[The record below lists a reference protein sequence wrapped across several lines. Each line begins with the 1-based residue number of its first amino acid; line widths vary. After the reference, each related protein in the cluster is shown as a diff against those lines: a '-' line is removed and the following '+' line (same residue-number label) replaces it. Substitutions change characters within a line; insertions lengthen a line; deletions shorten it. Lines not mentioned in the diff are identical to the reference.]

1 MKEKKKSRFPK
12 KLSPVQFIVL
22 SFFGVILIGMLLLSL
37 PIASTTGDT
46 NLLDALF
53 VATSSVCV
61 TGLTTV
67 NTAAH
72 WSLFGRG
79 VILCLIEIGGMSFM
93 LMTLFFTMVVG
104 KKINF
109 GTRLVLKEAL
119 NLDEHTGVLRLG
131 LYVLK
136 FSFSVQLVGT
146 VLLLVSFGPKYGFWK
161 GLGYSLFHA
170 VSAFCNAG
178 FDLFGDSLESMR
190 QDSYVMMVLA
200 GLIIAGGFGFVVWRE
215 VLTWFKTKKM
225 SIHSRL
231 ALNVMGGLLV
241 GGFLLFLLIEKNL
254 AAYSED
260 LSFGQRL
267 VNTFFL
273 TVTPRTAGF
282 NSIPYSDLS
291 DASLI
296 VTMILMFIGG
306 NSGSTAGGLKT
317 STLGVLGLYAW
328 ASIHGREATVYR
340 ERTINRKVIMRAFA
354 LFFISTAIAICAITL
369 LSMTETIPVGV
380 GIEYVAFEVFSA
392 FGTVGVTMGLTPELT
407 LIGKGVI
414 ILLMFIG
421 RVGVYT
427 FLLAVARRQ
436 KNNDT
441 LIRYP
446 EENIMVG

>member
-1 MKEKKKSRFPK
+1 MREKKSKRLK
-12 KLSPVQFIVL
+12 NLSPVQLIVL
-22 SFFGVILIGMLLLSL
+22 SFVGVIFVGTLLLSL
-37 PIASTTGDT
+37 PIASTTGET
-46 NLLDALF
+46 SLIDALF

-72 WSLFGRG
+72 WSLFGRV

-109 GTRLVLKEAL
+109 GTRLVLKEAM
-119 NLDEHTGVLRLG
+119 NLDEHSGVLKLG

-136 FSFSVQLVGT
+136 FSFSVQLIGAI
-146 VLLLVSFGPKYGFWK
+146 LLLFSFGPKYGFWK

-170 VSAFCNAG
+170 ISAFCNAG

-190 QDSYVMMVLA
+190 QDSYVILVLA

-215 VLTWFKTKKM
+215 VLNWFKTKKM

-231 ALNVMGGLLV
+231 ALKVMAVLLV

-254 AAYSED
+254 AAYSDE

-282 NSIPYSDLS
+282 NSVPYADLS
-291 DASLI
+291 DATLI

-317 STLGVLGLYAW
+317 STLGVLALYAW
-328 ASIHGREATVYR
+328 ASIHGREVTVYR

-354 LFFISTAIAICAITL
+354 LFFISISIAIGSITL
-369 LSMTETIPVGV
+369 LSMTETIPIGF

-392 FGTVGVTMGLTPELT
+392 FGTVGVTMGLTPGLT
-407 LIGKGVI
+407 LIGKGII

-427 FLLAVARRQ
+427 FLLAIARRQ
-436 KNNDT
+436 KNNEA

-446 EENIMVG
+446 EEHIMVG

>member
-1 MKEKKKSRFPK
+1 MKEKKRQREK
-12 KLSPVQFIVL
+12 KLSPVQLITL
-22 SFFGVILIGMLLLSL
+22 SFLGVILIGTLLLSL
-37 PIASTTGDT
+37 PIASTTGET
-46 NLLDALF
+46 NVIDALF

-72 WSLFGRG
+72 WSLFGRV
-79 VILCLIEIGGMSFM
+79 VILGLIEIGGLSFM

-109 GTRLVLKEAL
+109 GTRLVLKEAM
-119 NLDEHTGVLRLG
+119 NLDEHSGVLRLG

-136 FSFSVQLVGT
+136 FSFSVQLIGAA
-146 VLLLVSFGPKYGFWK
+146 LLMVSFGPKYGFWK
-161 GLGYSLFHA
+161 GLGFSLFHA
-170 VSAFCNAG
+170 ISAFCNAG

-190 QDSYVMMVLA
+190 QNSYVILVLA

-215 VLTWFKTKKM
+215 VLNWFKTKRM
-225 SIHSRL
+225 SLHSRL
-231 ALNVMGGLLV
+231 ALKVMTVLLA
-241 GGFLLFLLIEKNL
+241 GGFILFLAIEGNL
-254 AAYSED
+254 SAYSDE

-282 NSIPYSDLS
+282 NSIPYADLS
-291 DASLI
+291 HASLI

-317 STLGVLGLYAW
+317 STLGVLVLYAW
-328 ASIHGREATVYR
+328 ASIHGKEVVVYR
-340 ERTINRKVIMRAFA
+340 ERTINRRVIMRAFA
-354 LFFISTAIAICAITL
+354 LFFISVLIAIFAITL
-369 LSMTETIPVGV
+369 LSITETIPPDF

-392 FGTVGVTMGLTPELT
+392 FGTVGVTMGLTPNLS
-407 LIGKGVI
+407 LIGKGLI

-436 KNNDT
+436 KNNET
-441 LIRYP
+441 RIRYP
-446 EENIMVG
+446 EEHIMVG

>member
-1 MKEKKKSRFPK
+1 M
-12 KLSPVQFIVL
+12 
-22 SFFGVILIGMLLLSL
+22 ILIGTLLLSL
-37 PIASTTGDT
+37 PIASTTGET
-46 NLLDALF
+46 NVIDALF

-72 WSLFGRG
+72 WSLFGRV
-79 VILCLIEIGGMSFM
+79 VILGLIEIGGLSFM

-109 GTRLVLKEAL
+109 GTRLVLKEAM
-119 NLDEHTGVLRLG
+119 NLDEHSGVLRLG

-136 FSFSVQLVGT
+136 FSFSVQLIGAA
-146 VLLLVSFGPKYGFWK
+146 LLMVSFGPKYGFWK
-161 GLGYSLFHA
+161 GLGFSLFHA
-170 VSAFCNAG
+170 ISAFCNAG

-190 QDSYVMMVLA
+190 QNSYVILVLA

-215 VLTWFKTKKM
+215 VLNWFKTKRM
-225 SIHSRL
+225 SLHSRL
-231 ALNVMGGLLV
+231 ALKVMTVLLA
-241 GGFLLFLLIEKNL
+241 GGFILFLAIEGNL
-254 AAYSED
+254 SAYSDE

-282 NSIPYSDLS
+282 NSIPYADLS
-291 DASLI
+291 HASLI

-317 STLGVLGLYAW
+317 STLGVLVLYAW
-328 ASIHGREATVYR
+328 ASIHGKEVVVYR
-340 ERTINRKVIMRAFA
+340 ERTINRRVIMRAFA
-354 LFFISTAIAICAITL
+354 LFFISVLIAIFAITL
-369 LSMTETIPVGV
+369 LSITETIPPDF

-392 FGTVGVTMGLTPELT
+392 FGTVGVTMGLTPNLS
-407 LIGKGVI
+407 LIGKGLI

-436 KNNDT
+436 KNNET
-441 LIRYP
+441 RIRYP
-446 EENIMVG
+446 EEHIMVG